1 MSLSKRIGKF
11 QFHSTPEGV
20 SYTTYHDDG
29 TYTTS
34 DPQPLPRSPIN
45 RKQLATLAGTLG
57 LASVFSEIGSLGV
70 IGGGIAI
77 GVPVIATVGVATAI
91 GAGACYL
98 LRDNESTTEENTV
111 PPTEVRDDYDE
122 ITNVYPPLTSRET
135 IDVLNEVY

>member
-1 MSLSKRIGKF
+1 MSLSTRIG
-11 QFHSTPEGV
+11 QIELHSTPEGV

-77 GVPVIATVGVATAI
+77 GVPALVTVGTVAAI

-98 LRDNESTTEENTV
+98 LRDNESTTEEDT
-111 PPTEVRDDYDE
+111 VRDDYDE
-122 ITNVYPPLTSRET
+122 TEETNEILN
-135 IDVLNEVY
+135 DVFG